1 MQREMAERGLSGH
14 QLEAQLLRLPARD
27 VDGLPRGG
35 VAGGDRPHHVMTGRQ
50 AQGRAKRRVRRLDAV
65 DLDHGLH
72 VGADL
77 HEGDERPLLG
87 PDSLGLL
94 PLLGS
99 QLGGALEQ
107 GVEGVDR
114 LDGAL
119 QLGVDEP
126 DVEQRRG
133 IAGQLVGPLELDES
147 AGVLPLVEEA
157 QAPIEALRR
166 LLPGRRRERGRL
178 GARPAADE
186 HHAKSDRNE

>member
-1 MQREMAERGLSGH
+1 M
-14 QLEAQLLRLPARD
+14 
-27 VDGLPRGG
+27 
-35 VAGGDRPHHVMTGRQ
+35 
-50 AQGRAKRRVRRLDAV
+50 RRLDAV
-65 DLDHGLH
+65 DLDHRLH

-94 PLLGS
+94 PLLGP

-107 GVEGVDR
+107 HVEGVDR
-114 LDGAL
+114 LDGTL

-133 IAGQLVGPLELDES
+133 IARQLVGPLELDES
-147 AGVLPLVEEA
+147 AGVLPLIEEA
-157 QAPIEALRR
+157 QPPVEALGR

-178 GARPAADE
+178 GARTATDE
-186 HHAKSDRNE
+186 HDANSERDQ